1 MSRAP
6 AAVAMAAAASVAT
19 LVAIGTATDTAN
31 ASDRELQ
38 VVLDRLGC
46 SPAKVAPK
54 ELSKS
59 VTLYEVTCRGSG
71 RVVQVACLESECWP
85 QIAPRDEDFADEREE
100 RR

>member
-1 MSRAP
+1 MSRAL
-6 AAVAMAAAASVAT
+6 AAVAMAAAATVAT
-19 LVAIGTATDTAN
+19 LVAIGAATGTAS

-46 SPAKVAPK
+46 SPARVAPK
-54 ELSKS
+54 ELSKA

-71 RVVQVACLESECWP
+71 RLVQVACLDSECWP

-100 RR
+100 RQ

>member
-1 MSRAP
+1 MSKAP

-19 LVAIGTATDTAN
+19 WTATDTAS

-46 SPAKVAPK
+46 SPARVVPK
-54 ELSKS
+54 ELSKA

-85 QIAPRDEDFADEREE
+85 QIAPRADDFVDEREE
-100 RR
+100 RQ

>member
-6 AAVAMAAAASVAT
+6 AAVAMAAAAAVAT
-19 LVAIGTATDTAN
+19 WVAVWAATDTAR

-46 SPAKVAPK
+46 RPARVEPK
-54 ELSKS
+54 ELSQA
-59 VTLYEVTCRGSG
+59 VTLHDVTCRGSG

-85 QIAPRDEDFADEREE
+85 QIAPRDDDFADEREE

>member
-1 MSRAP
+1 MSRAL
-6 AAVAMAAAASVAT
+6 AAVAMAAAAWAVA
-19 LVAIGTATDTAN
+19 DTAH

-85 QIAPRDEDFADEREE
+85 QIAPRADDFVDEREE
-100 RR
+100 RQ

>member
-1 MSRAP
+1 VSRAL
-6 AAVAMAAAASVAT
+6 AAVAMATVAWAAA
-19 LVAIGTATDTAN
+19 DTAR

-46 SPAKVAPK
+46 SPGRVVPM

-85 QIAPRDEDFADEREE
+85 QVAPRNEDAPDEREE

>member
-1 MSRAP
+1 MSRAL
-6 AAVAMAAAASVAT
+6 AAAAMAAAAWAVA
-19 LVAIGTATDTAN
+19 DTAR

-85 QIAPRDEDFADEREE
+85 QIAPRNEDVPDENEE

>member
-19 LVAIGTATDTAN
+19 WIATDTAS

-71 RVVQVACLESECWP
+71 RLVQVACLESECWP
-85 QIAPRDEDFADEREE
+85 QIAPRNEDFADEREE
-100 RR
+100 RQ